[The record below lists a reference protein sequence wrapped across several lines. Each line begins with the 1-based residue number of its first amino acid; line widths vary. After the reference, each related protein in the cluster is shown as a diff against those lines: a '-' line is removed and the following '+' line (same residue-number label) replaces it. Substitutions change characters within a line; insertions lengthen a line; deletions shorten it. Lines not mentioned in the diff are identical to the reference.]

1 MPEIVET
8 VVIGGGQ
15 AGLAISHHLQQ
26 RGCEHLILE
35 RGRIAERWRSERWDS
50 LHFQFPN
57 WMMRLPG
64 YAYAGA
70 DRDGFMPRDGVV
82 DFIASYAVRIAAPVR
97 CGVNV
102 NTLRLTDSG
111 RFRMEAGPMTLEA
124 VNVVVATG
132 PYQSSRIPETAAGVP
147 AGIRQITAS
156 CYTNPSELPPGG
168 VLVVGSGASGYQIVE
183 DLLLHGRSVHFALRG
198 HRRVPRRYRGR
209 DIGQWNEEMGL
220 TNRTVDQLPPGFR
233 PPLVT
238 GVRGG
243 HTVELRGMAIRGAT
257 LLGSLQGVKD
267 GCAYL
272 AADLNSNL
280 NAGDRMFR
288 ETLHAI
294 DQFIDMHGVTAQPG
308 GEFDAGLA
316 MPHPPLPQ
324 PEHLDL
330 RRAGI
335 STVIWALGYGYDFAW
350 IKCPVLDGNGTPSH
364 QRGVTNIPGLY
375 FLGLP
380 RLHKMKSA
388 FLWGVGEDA
397 AHIADQIHGGPD
409 VSQSKKQAASL
420 G

>member
-64 YAYAGA
+64 YAYPGA
-70 DRDGFMPRDGVV
+70 DPDGFMACDGVT

-102 NTLRLTDSG
+102 DALRVTDGG
-111 RFRMEAGPMTLEA
+111 RFRVEAGPMTMEA
-124 VNVVVATG
+124 INIVVATG
-132 PYQSSRIPETAAGVP
+132 PYQSPRIPEAAARIP
-147 AGIRQITAS
+147 AGIRQVTANR
-156 CYTNPSELPPGG
+156 YTNPSELPPGG
-168 VLVVGSGASGYQIVE
+168 VLVVGSGSSGCQIVE

-209 DIGQWNEEMGL
+209 DFGQWNEEMGL
-220 TNRTVDQLPPGFR
+220 TDRTMDQIPPGFR

-243 HTVELRGMAIRGAT
+243 HTVDLRGMATRGAT
-257 LLGSLQGVKD
+257 LLGSLQGVQD
-267 GCAYL
+267 GRAYF

-280 NAGDRMFR
+280 DAGDVTFR
-288 ETLHAI
+288 EALHSI
-294 DQFIDMHGVTAQPG
+294 DRFIDTRGVSAQPQG
-308 GEFDAGLA
+308 DFDT
-316 MPHPPLPQ
+316 
-324 PEHLDL
+324 
-330 RRAGI
+330 
-335 STVIWALGYGYDFAW
+335 SF
-350 IKCPVLDGNGTPSH
+350 GTPHATLAERAQSCWPGRA
-364 QRGVTNIPGLY
+364 QR
-375 FLGLP
+375 
-380 RLHKMKSA
+380 
-388 FLWGVGEDA
+388 
-397 AHIADQIHGGPD
+397 
-409 VSQSKKQAASL
+409 
-420 G
+420 